1 MLVNAAASPLVSVD
15 TRVAASP
22 CRDCQSADA
31 VELRS
36 PAASD
41 AEPAA
46 CAPAGRAAAG
56 GCEKLAMD
64 MYDVKRGRKQAK
76 LQVSQMGVSV
86 FDKKGE

>member
-1 MLVNAAASPLVSVD
+1 MGRCEPLP
-15 TRVAASP
+15 RL
-22 CRDCQSADA
+22 SADA

-36 PAASD
+36 PAAGD
-41 AEPAA
+41 VVWPATSTLQA
-46 CAPAGRAAAG
+46 VPQLAGRRAAG